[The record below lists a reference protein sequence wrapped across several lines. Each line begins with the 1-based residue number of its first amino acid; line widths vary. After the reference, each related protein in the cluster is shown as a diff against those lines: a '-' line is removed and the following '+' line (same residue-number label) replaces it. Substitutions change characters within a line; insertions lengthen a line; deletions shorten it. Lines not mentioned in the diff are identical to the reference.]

1 MGESGRHM
9 FYGSYSHNLDNKGR
23 LVVPS
28 KMRDELGAKAYIL
41 KGYDGCLSI
50 YKEADFMKL
59 MEKINSLSFTKK
71 SARLFIRAQ
80 LDSVCEL
87 EIDRQGR
94 ALLPTSL
101 LNRYSIGKEVVVVG
115 VYDHI
120 EVWNKAD
127 YEEFS
132 KTANSSFEENAEELE
147 DND

>member
-1 MGESGRHM
+1 M

-28 KMRDELGAKAYIL
+28 KMRDEFGGKAYIL
-41 KGYDGCLSI
+41 KGFDGCLSI
-50 YKEADFMKL
+50 YKEADFAKL
-59 MEKINSLSFTKK
+59 MEKINSLSFNKK
-71 SARLFIRAQ
+71 VNRAFIRAQ

-101 LNRYSIGKEVVVVG
+101 LNRYNIGKEVIVVG

-120 EVWNKAD
+120 EVWNKKD
-127 YEEFS
+127 YEDFS

>member
-1 MGESGRHM
+1 MGKSGRQM

-87 EIDRQGR
+87 EIDRQGS

-101 LNRYSIGKEVVVVG
+101 LNRYSIGKEVVGVG

-120 EVWNKAD
+120 EVWNKSD